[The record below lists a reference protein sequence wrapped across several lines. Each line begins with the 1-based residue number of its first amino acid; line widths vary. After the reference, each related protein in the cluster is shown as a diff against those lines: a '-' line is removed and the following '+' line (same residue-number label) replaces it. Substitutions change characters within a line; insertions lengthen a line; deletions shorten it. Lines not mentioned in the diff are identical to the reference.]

1 MLFVAIYS
9 EILERKLLLCTRG
22 GSRWS
27 GKSKRELE
35 LVLCVTKFIIFILVQ
50 IKSSSQDQKQKIIL
64 LHYKWV
70 FFKRLIGFKRHDQFL
85 RIFFSNIHR
94 ILFGIF
100 STQQVAEPLRTYAI
114 ITLLRYI
121 YPIILFYNLTYL

>member
-1 MLFVAIYS
+1 MLFVAVYS
-9 EILERKLLLCTRG
+9 EIQQRKLLLCTRG

-35 LVLCVTKFIIFILVQ
+35 LVQCVTKFIVFTLAQ
-50 IKSSSQDQKQKIIL
+50 IKSSSQDQKQKIVL

-85 RIFFSNIHR
+85 RIFFSTIHR

-100 STQQVAEPLRTYAI
+100 STQVAEPLRTNAI
-114 ITLLRYI
+114 IILLRCI
-121 YPIILFYNLTYL
+121 YPINLFHNVTYL

>member
-1 MLFVAIYS
+1 MVWQIEEGTWASTVRNKIYN
-9 EILERKLLLCTRG
+9 
-22 GSRWS
+22 
-27 GKSKRELE
+27 
-35 LVLCVTKFIIFILVQ
+35 FFILAQ

-64 LHYKWV
+64 LHYKWG

-100 STQQVAEPLRTYAI
+100 STQVAEPLRTYAI

-121 YPIILFYNLTYL
+121 YPIIFFII